1 MPPVIAIV
9 GHSDAGKT
17 TLIEKLLPE
26 LSRRGYRVATV
37 KHAHHGFQMDK
48 PGKDSWRHQAAGAA
62 TVILIGPEQVAVV
75 KSQPGASLEDALPFA
90 GDCDLVIVEGFK
102 KAAVPKIEVFRSGT
116 RPAPICLDDPHLA
129 ALVTDAAIASL
140 SIPVIGL
147 DDIARLA
154 DVIAARLFGPLAIG
168 KERADGC

>member
-26 LSRRGYRVATV
+26 LTRRGYRVATV

-48 PGKDSWRHQAAGAA
+48 HGKDSWRHQAAGAA
-62 TVILIGPEQVAVV
+62 AVILIGPEQMAVM
-75 KSQPGASLEDALPFA
+75 KRQHGGTLDDALPYA

-116 RPAPICLDDPHLA
+116 HPAPICLDDPHLT

-140 SIPVIGL
+140 SVPVIGL
-147 DDIARLA
+147 DDISRLA
-154 DVIAARLFGPLAIG
+154 DVIVSRLFGSLPIDQG
-168 KERADGC
+168 RADRG

>member
-37 KHAHHGFQMDK
+37 KHAHHGFQMDQ

-62 TVILIGPEQVAVV
+62 AVILLGPEQMAVM
-75 KSQPGASLEDALPFA
+75 KSHPGGTLEDALSYA
-90 GDCDLVIVEGFK
+90 GDCDLVLAEGFK
-102 KAAVPKIEVFRSGT
+102 RAAVAKIEVFRSGT
-116 RPAPICLDDPHLA
+116 HPAPICLSDPNLI
-129 ALVTDAAIASL
+129 ALVTDAHLASL

-147 DDIARLA
+147 EDISRLTDLVVARLY
-154 DVIAARLFGPLAIG
+154 DLRSGG
-168 KERADGC
+168 EECADGR